1 MLELLFPFD
10 IFQYRK
16 RFLSYFAPEKDLGHM
31 FQNKSPH
38 ARIDFWPDN
47 HVDSF
52 YTVFIWLEAV
62 RFLHKF
68 TLIFGKI
75 WSIEEGSAYSRD
87 FS

>member
-47 HVDSF
+47 RCGQLLNRIYLARSRVIFTQIHAN
-52 YTVFIWLEAV
+52 IW
-62 RFLHKF
+62 
-68 TLIFGKI
+68 
-75 WSIEEGSAYSRD
+75 
-87 FS
+87 

>member
-1 MLELLFPFD
+1 MPEL
-10 IFQYRK
+10 IFGQT
-16 RFLSYFAPEKDLGHM
+16 
-31 FQNKSPH
+31 
-38 ARIDFWPDN
+38 ID
-47 HVDSF
+47 VDSF